1 MGEQVR
7 YGQTEDEPA
16 IIGYLPDVPEFYG
29 FMRPMEYLRLCG
41 EIAGMAKGD
50 IAEKSEGNCCHGGA
64 FRFARKRSVAFPRA

>member
-1 MGEQVR
+1 
-7 YGQTEDEPA
+7 
-16 IIGYLPDVPEFYG
+16 
-29 FMRPMEYLRLCG
+29 MEYLRLCG